1 MTKTLASHA
10 SLPQACDVLVL
21 GAGPAGS
28 ACAQT
33 LAEQGCEVVLVDQH
47 DFPRDKV
54 CGDGLIPDAHRA
66 LQRLGVAE
74 EVGSLAHRVPHVRC
88 FSPSGRHVDV
98 PGELAVLPR
107 RELDHVLVRAAQ
119 RAGAAVHT
127 PWRFESLIREDDRVV
142 GACLAGQHGTVSVQ
156 ARHVVLATGASAQ
169 ALQASGLCTRRS
181 PSAMA
186 LRGYVYHPDLHSVMP
201 HLQVVWHR
209 RLAPG
214 YGWIF
219 PCGQGRYNVGVGIID
234 SHHPRH
240 GRMREVNLRQ
250 VLADFMDLHPSARA
264 LAEAG
269 QWLGAPKGAP
279 LRNSLAGA
287 HVAAPGVVVAG
298 EAAGST
304 YAFTGEGIGK
314 ALETG
319 ILAAQSLLQARA
331 EGWNEAQMAAHYR
344 AQLAVLQPKF
354 DLYEKGNRINHHPWL
369 TQLLIWRAS
378 RSARLQQRMAAVLEE
393 RATPAQLIT
402 ARGLYRLF
410 VE

>member
-1 MTKTLASHA
+1 MASIDR
-10 SLPQACDVLVL
+10 LPAACDVLVL

-33 LAEQGCEVVLVDQH
+33 LAERGCDVVLVDQH
-47 DFPRDKV
+47 EFPRDKV

-66 LQRLGVAE
+66 LQRLGVAQ
-74 EVGSLAHRVPHVRC
+74 EVHSLAHHVPHVRC

-98 PGELAVLPR
+98 AGALAVLPR

-119 RAGAAVHT
+119 RAGAHLRT
-127 PWRFESLIREDDRVV
+127 PWRLESLIRDGHRVV
-142 GACLAGQHGTVSVQ
+142 GARLVGAQATVAVQ

-186 LRGYVYHPDLHSVMP
+186 LRGYIHHPDLQPPMP

-209 RLAPG
+209 RLVPG

-219 PCGQGRYNVGVGIID
+219 PCGAGRYNVGVGIID
-234 SHHPRH
+234 SHDPRH

-250 VLADFMDLHPSARA
+250 VLDEFMALHPSARA
-264 LAEAG
+264 LAQGG

-279 LRNSLAGA
+279 LRNSLCGA
-287 HVAAPGVVVAG
+287 IVAAPGVLVAG

-319 ILAAQSLLQARA
+319 ILAAQSLLMART
-331 EGWNEAQMAAHYR
+331 EAWDDAALAAHYR
-344 AQLAVLQPKF
+344 QQLAVLQPKF
-354 DLYEKGNRINHHPWL
+354 DLYERGNRINHHPWL

-378 RSARLQQRMAAVLEE
+378 RSPRLQQRMASVLEE